1 MELSLNSCRWGG
13 SRSRWTTVSV
23 DDGLGGRRSRW
34 TTVSVDDGLGGRRS
48 RWTNG
53 NGARVSFAAMDYE
66 RTGFSYSGPRDCER
80 RRGRILPGQVLGS
93 RPVFADSI
101 EGCVGE

>member
-1 MELSLNSCRWGG
+1 V
-13 SRSRWTTVSV
+13 RSVHGAV
-23 DDGLGGRRSRW
+23 AEFMPLGRKPA
-34 TTVSVDDGLGGRRS
+34 SVDDGLGGRRS

-80 RRGRILPGQVLGS
+80 QRGRILPGQVLGS